1 MDKEHIVNQVKLL
14 IPNSNENPDYD
25 KIIDFTVD
33 KIMNDIANYCNIP
46 IDELPNELSAVAV
59 SMAVQ
64 AIKVNGVL
72 DSESTANIQSLNEGD
87 TSVTFKP
94 VSDIYVALQ
103 GLNPITDNYTN
114 ILNNFRRLPEWANLR
129 A

>member
-1 MDKEHIVNQVKLL
+1 MDKERIVSQVKLL
-14 IPNSNENPDYD
+14 IPNNDENPNYD
-25 KIIDFTVD
+25 EIIDFTID

-46 IDELPNELSAVAV
+46 IDELPNELSTVVV

-64 AIKVNGVL
+64 AIKVNDFL
-72 DSESTANIQSLNEGD
+72 DSDSAANIQSLNEGD

-103 GLNPITDNYTN
+103 GLNTITDNYTS
-114 ILNNFRRLPEWANLR
+114 ILNNFRRLPE
-129 A
+129 

>member
-1 MDKEHIVNQVKLL
+1 MDKEHIADQVKLL
-14 IPNSNENPDYD
+14 IPNNNENPDYD

-46 IDELPNELSAVAV
+46 IDELPNKLATVVV

-64 AIKVNGVL
+64 AIKVNGFL
-72 DSESTANIQSLNEGD
+72 DGESAANIQSLNEGD

-94 VSDIYVALQ
+94 VSDIYLALQ

-114 ILNNFRRLPEWANLR
+114 ILNNFRRLPE
-129 A
+129 

>member
-14 IPNSNENPDYD
+14 IPNNNKNPDYD

-46 IDELPNELSAVAV
+46 IDELPNELYAVVV
-59 SMAVQ
+59 SMTVQ

-72 DSESTANIQSLNEGD
+72 DSENTANIQSLSEGD

-103 GLNPITDNYTN
+103 GLNPITDNYTS
-114 ILNNFRRLPEWANLR
+114 ILNNFRRLPE
-129 A
+129 

>member
-1 MDKEHIVNQVKLL
+1 MNKEYIVNQVKLFVS
-14 IPNSNENPDYD
+14 NSNENPDYD
-25 KIIDFTVD
+25 KIVDFTVD

-46 IDELPNELSAVAV
+46 IDELPDELSTVVV

-64 AIKVNGVL
+64 AIKVNGFL
-72 DSESTANIQSLNEGD
+72 DGENTANIQSLNEGD

-103 GLNPITDNYTN
+103 GLNPITDNYTS
-114 ILNNFRRLPEWANLR
+114 ILNNFRRLPE
-129 A
+129 

>member
-1 MDKEHIVNQVKLL
+1 MDKEYIVNQVKLL

-25 KIIDFTVD
+25 KIIDFTVE

-46 IDELPNELSAVAV
+46 TDELPNELSTVAV

-64 AIKVNGVL
+64 AIKVNGFL
-72 DSESTANIQSLNEGD
+72 DGESAANIQSLNEGD

-103 GLNPITDNYTN
+103 GLNPITDNYTG
-114 ILNNFRRLPEWANLR
+114 ILNNFRRLPE
-129 A
+129 

>member
-1 MDKEHIVNQVKLL
+1 MDKEHIADQVKLL
-14 IPNSNENPDYD
+14 IPNNNENPDYD

-46 IDELPNELSAVAV
+46 IDELPNELSAVV
-59 SMAVQ
+59 ISMTVQ

-72 DSESTANIQSLNEGD
+72 DSESAANIQSLNEGD
-87 TSVTFKP
+87 VSVTFKP

-114 ILNNFRRLPEWANLR
+114 TLNNFRRLPE
-129 A
+129 

>member
-1 MDKEHIVNQVKLL
+1 MDKEYIVNQVKLL

-46 IDELPNELSAVAV
+46 TDELPNELSTVAV

-64 AIKVNGVL
+64 AIKVNGIL

-87 TSVTFKP
+87 VSVTFKP

-103 GLNPITDNYTN
+103 SLNPITDNYTG
-114 ILNNFRRLPEWANLR
+114 ILNNFRRLPE
-129 A
+129 

>member
-1 MDKEHIVNQVKLL
+1 MDKEYIVNQVKLL

-25 KIIDFTVD
+25 KIIDFTVE

-46 IDELPNELSAVAV
+46 IDELPNELSTVAV

-64 AIKVNGVL
+64 AIKVNGIL
-72 DSESTANIQSLNEGD
+72 DSENTANIQSLNEGD
-87 TSVTFKP
+87 VSVTFKP

-103 GLNPITDNYTN
+103 SLNPITDNYTG
-114 ILNNFRRLPEWANLR
+114 ILNNFRRLPE
-129 A
+129 

>member
-1 MDKEHIVNQVKLL
+1 MDKERIVSQVKLL
-14 IPNSNENPDYD
+14 IPNNDENPNYD
-25 KIIDFTVD
+25 EIIDFTID

-46 IDELPNELSAVAV
+46 IDELPNELSTVVV

-64 AIKVNGVL
+64 AIKVNGFL
-72 DSESTANIQSLNEGD
+72 DSDSATNIQSLNEGD

-103 GLNPITDNYTN
+103 DLNPITDNYTS
-114 ILNNFRRLPEWANLR
+114 ILNNFRRLPE
-129 A
+129 

>member
-14 IPNSNENPDYD
+14 IPNNNKNPDYD

-33 KIMNDIANYCNIP
+33 KIMIDIANYCNIP
-46 IDELPNELSAVAV
+46 IDELPNELSTVV
-59 SMAVQ
+59 VNMAVQ
-64 AIKVNGVL
+64 AIKVNGFL
-72 DSESTANIQSLNEGD
+72 DGESAANIQSLNEGD

-103 GLNPITDNYTN
+103 GLNPITDNYTD
-114 ILNNFRRLPEWANLR
+114 ILNNFRRLPE
-129 A
+129 

>member
-14 IPNSNENPDYD
+14 IPNNNENPDYD

-46 IDELPNELSAVAV
+46 IDELPNELSTVV
-59 SMAVQ
+59 VNMAIQ
-64 AIKVNGVL
+64 AIKVNGFL
-72 DSESTANIQSLNEGD
+72 DSDSATNIQSLNEGD

-103 GLNPITDNYTN
+103 GLNPITDNYTS
-114 ILNNFRRLPEWANLR
+114 ILNNFRRLPE
-129 A
+129 

>member
-14 IPNSNENPDYD
+14 IPNNNKNPDYD

-59 SMAVQ
+59 SMVVQ

-72 DSESTANIQSLNEGD
+72 DSENTANIQSLNEGD
-87 TSVTFKP
+87 VSVTFKP

-103 GLNPITDNYTN
+103 GLNPITDNYTS
-114 ILNNFRRLPEWANLR
+114 ILNNFRRLPE
-129 A
+129 

>member
-1 MDKEHIVNQVKLL
+1 MDKEHIINQVKLL
-14 IPNSNENPDYD
+14 IPNNDENPNYEQ
-25 KIIDFTVD
+25 IINFTID

-46 IDELPNELSAVAV
+46 IDELPNELSTVV
-59 SMAVQ
+59 VNMAVQ
-64 AIKVNGVL
+64 AIKVNGFL
-72 DSESTANIQSLNEGD
+72 DDENAANIQSLNEGD

-114 ILNNFRRLPEWANLR
+114 ILNNFRRLPE
-129 A
+129 

>member
-1 MDKEHIVNQVKLL
+1 MDMDKERIINQVELL
-14 IPNSNENPDYD
+14 IPNNNKNPDYD

-46 IDELPNELSAVAV
+46 IDELPNELSTVAV
-59 SMAVQ
+59 SMVVQ

-72 DSESTANIQSLNEGD
+72 DSESAANIQSLNEGD
-87 TSVTFKP
+87 VSVTFKP

-103 GLNPITDNYTN
+103 GLNPITDNYTG
-114 ILNNFRRLPEWANLR
+114 ILNNFRRLPE
-129 A
+129 

>member
-1 MDKEHIVNQVKLL
+1 MDKEYIVNQVKLL
-14 IPNSNENPDYD
+14 VSNSNENPDYD

-64 AIKVNGVL
+64 AIKVNRFL
-72 DSESTANIQSLNEGD
+72 DGENTANIQSLNEGD
-87 TSVTFKP
+87 VRVTFKP

-103 GLNPITDNYTN
+103 SLNPITDNYTG
-114 ILNNFRRLPEWANLR
+114 ILNNFRRLPE
-129 A
+129 

>member
-1 MDKEHIVNQVKLL
+1 MDKECIVNQVKLL
-14 IPNSNENPDYD
+14 IPNNNENPDYD

-33 KIMNDIANYCNIP
+33 KIMNDIANYCNIL
-46 IDELPNELSAVAV
+46 IDELPNELSTVAV

-72 DSESTANIQSLNEGD
+72 DSESTANIQSLSEGD

-114 ILNNFRRLPEWANLR
+114 ILNNFRRLPE
-129 A
+129 

>member
-1 MDKEHIVNQVKLL
+1 MDKEYIVNQVKLL
-14 IPNSNENPDYD
+14 IPNNNKNPNYD
-25 KIIDFTVD
+25 EILDFTVY

-46 IDELPNELSAVAV
+46 IDELPNELSTVAV

-64 AIKVNGVL
+64 AIKVNGFL
-72 DSESTANIQSLNEGD
+72 DGESAANIQSLNEGD

-103 GLNPITDNYTN
+103 GLNPITDNYTG
-114 ILNNFRRLPEWANLR
+114 ILNNFRRLPE
-129 A
+129 

>member
-14 IPNSNENPDYD
+14 IPNNNKNPDYD

-33 KIMNDIANYCNIP
+33 KIMNDIANYCNIS
-46 IDELPNELSAVAV
+46 IDELPNELSAVV
-59 SMAVQ
+59 ISMTVQ

-72 DSESTANIQSLNEGD
+72 DSESAANIQSLNEGD
-87 TSVTFKP
+87 VSVTFKP
-94 VSDIYVALQ
+94 MSDIYLALQ

-114 ILNNFRRLPEWANLR
+114 ILNNFRRLPE
-129 A
+129 

>member
-64 AIKVNGVL
+64 AIKVNGIL
-72 DSESTANIQSLNEGD
+72 DSDSTANIQSLSEGD

-103 GLNPITDNYTN
+103 GLNPITDNYTS
-114 ILNNFRRLPEWANLR
+114 ILNNFRRLPE
-129 A
+129 

>member
-14 IPNSNENPDYD
+14 IPNNNKNPDYD

-33 KIMNDIANYCNIP
+33 KILNDIANYCNFL
-46 IDELPNELSAVAV
+46 IDELPNELSAVVV
-59 SMAVQ
+59 SMTVQ
-64 AIKVNGVL
+64 AIKVNGFL
-72 DSESTANIQSLNEGD
+72 DGESAANIQSLNEGD

-94 VSDIYVALQ
+94 MSDIYLALQ

-114 ILNNFRRLPEWANLR
+114 ILNNFRRLPE
-129 A
+129 

>member
-1 MDKEHIVNQVKLL
+1 MDKEHIVNQVELL
-14 IPNSNENPDYD
+14 IPNNNENPDYD

-59 SMAVQ
+59 GMAVQ

-87 TSVTFKP
+87 VSVTFKP

-114 ILNNFRRLPEWANLR
+114 ILNNFRRLPE
-129 A
+129 

>member
-1 MDKEHIVNQVKLL
+1 MDKEHIINQVKLL
-14 IPNSNENPDYD
+14 ISNNDENPNYEQ
-25 KIIDFTVD
+25 IIDFTID

-46 IDELPNELSAVAV
+46 IDELPNELSTVV
-59 SMAVQ
+59 VNMVVQ
-64 AIKVNGVL
+64 AIKVNGFL
-72 DSESTANIQSLNEGD
+72 DDENAANIQSLNEGD

-114 ILNNFRRLPEWANLR
+114 ILNNFRRLPE
-129 A
+129 